1 MLDSIKAVQAQQLY
15 RVQPVSFN
23 DGSGGRQQRNSEVN
37 FFSNGGAYNLN
48 RPSVEGSP
56 TLGRSL
62 DLIA

>member
-37 FFSNGGAYNLN
+37 FFTNGAYNLN
-48 RPSVEGSP
+48 RPSVENSP

-62 DLIA
+62 DLLA